1 MILVILGICILMLI
15 ISSIIDV
22 KSYDFKEVCL
32 VFLILSGFGVL
43 MCLVIAISLG
53 IKVSKLSVINE
64 QIEMY
69 QKENTKI
76 EQQVANVVSQYQEY
90 ETKTFTAVTPEDSMT
105 LVSLFP
111 ELKSDKL
118 VQKQIDVYV
127 ENNKKIKSL
136 KERQINGKVVKWWL
150 YFGKQK
156 ECS

>member
-150 YFGKQK
+150 YFGK
-156 ECS
+156 

>member
-76 EQQVANVVSQYQEY
+76 EQQVANVVSRYQEY

-105 LVSLFP
+105 LVSLYP

-118 VQKQIDVYV
+118 VQEQIKVYINN
-127 ENNKKIKSL
+127 NNKIKEL
-136 KERQINGKVVKWWL
+136 KEKQINGKVVKWWL
-150 YFGKQK
+150 YFGGK
-156 ECS
+156 

>member
-136 KERQINGKVVKWWL
+136 KEKQINGKVVKWWL
-150 YFGKQK
+150 YFGK
-156 ECS
+156 

>member
-43 MCLVIAISLG
+43 ICLVIAISLG

-150 YFGKQK
+150 YFGK
-156 ECS
+156 

>member
-150 YFGKQK
+150 YFGGK
-156 ECS
+156 

>member
-1 MILVILGICILMLI
+1 MLI

-136 KERQINGKVVKWWL
+136 KEKRINGKVVKWWL
-150 YFGKQK
+150 YFGK
-156 ECS
+156 